1 MHLSLQECIFK
12 SKIEKFPSVFLSVRV
27 FFQDLRMEIAKQELI
42 VHARET
48 ASKVLK
54 AINGKL
60 QWCFMCFLVGLL
72 M

>member
-1 MHLSLQECIFK
+1 
-12 SKIEKFPSVFLSVRV
+12 
-27 FFQDLRMEIAKQELI
+27 MEIAKQELI

-60 QWCFMCFLVGLL
+60 RWCLMCFSRGVVNVN
-72 M
+72 

>member
-1 MHLSLQECIFK
+1 
-12 SKIEKFPSVFLSVRV
+12 
-27 FFQDLRMEIAKQELI
+27 MEIAKQELI

-48 ASKVLK
+48 ASKVLQ

-60 QWCFMCFLVGLL
+60 RWCFLCFLVGLL

>member
-1 MHLSLQECIFK
+1 
-12 SKIEKFPSVFLSVRV
+12 
-27 FFQDLRMEIAKQELI
+27 MEIAKQELI

-48 ASKVLK
+48 VSKVLK

-60 QWCFMCFLVGLL
+60 RWCFMCFLVGLL